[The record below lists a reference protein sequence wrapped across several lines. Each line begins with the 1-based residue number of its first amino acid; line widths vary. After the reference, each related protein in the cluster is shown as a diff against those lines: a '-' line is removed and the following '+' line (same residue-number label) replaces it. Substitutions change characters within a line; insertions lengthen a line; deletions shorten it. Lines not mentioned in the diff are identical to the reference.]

1 MTPIAIGR
9 VRTSFGLDG
18 SVKVHSFSGETA
30 HFLQLDR
37 VEVRHKSKTT
47 VLSVEHVRCSGNTP
61 IMKFRGIDT
70 PEAAKALRGAE
81 LWVERTSAAPLDTD
95 EFYVADL
102 VALELRYRGAPVGKV
117 ASVIDGPDGALLEV
131 KGGRERL
138 LVPFRDPFIGA
149 VDIRGGTV
157 ELLVDWILE

>member
-18 SVKVHSFSGETA
+18 SVKIHSFSGETA
-30 HFLQLDR
+30 HFLRLDR
-37 VEVRHKSKTT
+37 VEVRHGSGATT
-47 VLSVEHVRCSGNTP
+47 LSVERVRCSGNTP
-61 IMKFRGIDT
+61 IVKFRGIDT

-81 LWVERTSAAPLDTD
+81 LWVERTSAAPLAAD

-102 VALELRYRGAPVGKV
+102 VALELHYRGAPVGTV
-117 ASVIDGPDGALLEV
+117 AGVVDGPDGALLEV
-131 KGGRERL
+131 ESDRERV
-138 LVPFRDPFIGA
+138 LVPFREPFIGT
-149 VDIRGGTV
+149 VDVSGGTI